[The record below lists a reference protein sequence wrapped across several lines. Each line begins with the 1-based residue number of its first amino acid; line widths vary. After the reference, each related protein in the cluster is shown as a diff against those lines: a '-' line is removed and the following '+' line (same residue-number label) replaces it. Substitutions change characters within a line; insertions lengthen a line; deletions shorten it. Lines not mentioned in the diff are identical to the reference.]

1 MKGKPVHN
9 DTSANRIP
17 LHFIKQTQGR
27 EDFVKCVRLEDPVD
41 MLSLI
46 KFSPNLKSFYNYVH
60 YTNAENEMSKLKTI
74 FC

>member
-27 EDFVKCVRLEDPVD
+27 EEETPQRLGHHMPAQLACHCE
-41 MLSLI
+41 L
-46 KFSPNLKSFYNYVH
+46 FRR
-60 YTNAENEMSKLKTI
+60 
-74 FC
+74 